1 MAQTKIPLNLIT
13 PSSTLE
19 MSLFPHIP
27 SSIGSIPWQSIDKL
41 SQPLFRLRG
50 VQQWETKVG
59 MRGVA
64 HKEEK
69 LDTAGSYR
77 ISATALSA
85 ESRPLSERIAETVQ
99 TGEDITTV
107 AR

>member
-1 MAQTKIPLNLIT
+1 MAHFKTPLSLIT
-13 PSSTLE
+13 PSPTLE
-19 MSLFPHIP
+19 MSLYPHIP
-27 SSIGSIPWQSIDKL
+27 SSISSIPWQSIDKL

-50 VQQWETKVG
+50 IQPWETKVG

-69 LDTAGSYR
+69 LDTSGSYR
-77 ISATALSA
+77 ISGTVLGA
-85 ESRPLSERIAETVQ
+85 ESQTLAGRVAEALQ
-99 TGEDITTV
+99 TGEDIKTV

>member
-1 MAQTKIPLNLIT
+1 M
-13 PSSTLE
+13 
-19 MSLFPHIP
+19 
-27 SSIGSIPWQSIDKL
+27 
-41 SQPLFRLRG
+41 
-50 VQQWETKVG
+50 QQWETKVG